1 MLVSK
6 SWCEETAKDIIWEF
20 ENLLCNNDVKINNMN
35 PEENEF
41 ESEDSYIN
49 KKDYENLKEKVTE
62 QLIELVDYAEEQIE
76 DIAVVAVRGAANVIA
91 AVPDCVLLISNDWLP
106 AVIVSLEGCLFKF
119 QEKLEDGR

>member
-6 SWCEETAKDIIWEF
+6 SWCEEIAKDILWEF
-20 ENLLCNNDVKINNMN
+20 ENLLCNNDVKINNVN

-76 DIAVVAVRGAANVIA
+76 DIAA
-91 AVPDCVLLISNDWLP
+91 
-106 AVIVSLEGCLFKF
+106 
-119 QEKLEDGR
+119 

>member
-1 MLVSK
+1 MLVIK

-41 ESEDSYIN
+41 ESEDPYIN

-76 DIAVVAVRGAANVIA
+76 DIAA
-91 AVPDCVLLISNDWLP
+91 
-106 AVIVSLEGCLFKF
+106 
-119 QEKLEDGR
+119 

>member
-1 MLVSK
+1 MRVSK
-6 SWCEETAKDIIWEF
+6 SWCEETAKGIIWEF

-76 DIAVVAVRGAANVIA
+76 DIAA
-91 AVPDCVLLISNDWLP
+91 
-106 AVIVSLEGCLFKF
+106 
-119 QEKLEDGR
+119 